1 MHLHDYE
8 TTFIF
13 SSDLDEAE
21 QNRLTEKLTATVTNN
36 GGELMVFEDWGRRR
50 LAYNIKK
57 STHGRYLFFNYL
69 AAPEVPA
76 ALERVIKIEDN
87 IVRFLTIVN
96 DRHVDPDEAR
106 LVARGRQ
113 RKRLARAQAGSVVD
127 SGDSR
132 GRGRAPR
139 ESMLAPVPVS
149 APTGTAIQAAGD
161 DDDPSQDDGGAAE
174 SDSSDDD
181 QD

>member
-1 MHLHDYE
+1 
-8 TTFIF
+8 
-13 SSDLDEAE
+13 
-21 QNRLTEKLTATVTNN
+21 
-36 GGELMVFEDWGRRR
+36 
-50 LAYNIKK
+50 
-57 STHGRYLFFNYL
+57 
-69 AAPEVPA
+69 VPA